1 MNTQNS
7 SIHIG
12 NFGRIPYVDP
22 KKLSDLNSKYTKAS
36 DIYSYGVVMWEISS
50 GVPPFKNLTSK
61 CEKELLCYKIIN
73 GGRENVVENTPKL
86 YEELYKKCWDST
98 PEERPSIIKVLKE
111 LEEMIEEKKP

>member
-12 NFGRIPYVDP
+12 TFGRIPYVDP
-22 KKLSDLNSKYTKAS
+22 KKLLDLDSKYTKAS

-61 CEKELLCYKIIN
+61 GEKELLCYKLIK
-73 GGRENVVENTPKL
+73 GDREIAVEKTPKS
-86 YEELYKKCWDST
+86 YEELYTKCWDST
-98 PEERPSIIKVLKE
+98 PEKRPSI
-111 LEEMIEEKKP
+111 